1 MDIIKPSYINIA
13 EGQTGTQVSAILND
27 ALSHVFGSERY
38 DFMQADIIDYTLTYV
53 HSKGTYNIS
62 AKLYDNNWTEQ
73 STIGI
78 FTLTSDSAWKLDCP
92 NPITDKWHLLITYL
106 PE

>member
-27 ALSHVFGSERY
+27 TLSHVFGVERY
-38 DFMQADIIDYTLTYV
+38 NFNQTDIVDYALSYV
-53 HSKGTYNIS
+53 HSKGTYNIMVR
-62 AKLYDNNWTEQ
+62 LYDNNWIEQ
-73 STIGI
+73 PTAGL
-78 FTLTSDSAWKLDCP
+78 FTLTSDSAWKLDVP
-92 NPITDKWHLLITYL
+92 NDITGTWHLIITYL